1 MIKNIIFDFG
11 GVLMDL
17 DFMHTVKGLHKLLGF
32 DFKDKEFLHWFLE
45 LFKEFEKDGVTEEDF
60 ISQLKYKSSR
70 TVESDDTIINA
81 WNSMMIRLRKERF
94 LMLAELKSTY
104 GIYLLSNSNHIHYR
118 AMKIMVKDTFGDLDF
133 HNEFFHQAYY
143 SQHLKMRKPD
153 KEIFDYICQENNLV
167 KSETL
172 FIDDLQPNID
182 GAIAAGLKA
191 IRHDPKTEI
200 TEQLQDYIIEA
211 NKTF

>member
-1 MIKNIIFDFG
+1 MIKHIIFDFG

-17 DFMHTVKGLHKLLGF
+17 DFMRTVKGLTEVLDF
-32 DFKDKEFLHWFLE
+32 DFKDKEFRHWFLE
-45 LFKEFEKDGVTEEDF
+45 LFKEFEKDGVGEDDF
-60 ISQLKYKSSR
+60 INQLKHKSNKR
-70 TVESDDTIINA
+70 IDSDGPIIDA

-94 LMLAELKSTY
+94 MMLKELKSDY

-118 AMKIMVKDTFGDLDF
+118 AMTIMVEDMFGDLDF
-133 HNEFFHQAYY
+133 HKEFFHQAYY

-153 KEIFDYICQENNLV
+153 KDIFDHISEENKLV
-167 KSETL
+167 KGETL
-172 FIDDLQPNID
+172 FIDDLQSNID

-200 TEQLQDYIIEA
+200 TEQLQRYINQA
-211 NKTF
+211 N